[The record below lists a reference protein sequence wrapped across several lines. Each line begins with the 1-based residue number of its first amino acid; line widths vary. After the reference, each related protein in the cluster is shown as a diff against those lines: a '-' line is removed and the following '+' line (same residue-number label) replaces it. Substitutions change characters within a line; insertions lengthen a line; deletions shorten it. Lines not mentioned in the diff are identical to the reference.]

1 MSIYIYCLVE
11 LQIFL
16 ATSSDAQELI
26 LGQKTC
32 LNVSLGCQTIIL
44 PLIQCSTSILSGCV
58 SCIYLQRKDSAKSL
72 VAQLAPL
79 VFPMETSRVQIP
91 PPHCTIGL
99 SKEKKKKKNLLRNCF
114 RLGSHEL
121 LCHTCFVCL
130 VVIYFLFLII
140 VSCIILVVC
149 YFENSCFYIP
159 CWQQPLL
166 ILQNIG
172 NI

>member
-99 SKEKKKKKNLLRNCF
+99 SKEKKKKKTFCATALDWVPMNYCVIHVLFVQLLF
-114 RLGSHEL
+114 I
-121 LCHTCFVCL
+121 F
-130 VVIYFLFLII
+130 YF
-140 VSCIILVVC
+140 
-149 YFENSCFYIP
+149 
-159 CWQQPLL
+159 
-166 ILQNIG
+166 
-172 NI
+172 